1 MILKRPYWNWNLKL
15 WNPVDHFACE
25 RVITGIVY
33 WKDNSIEGSIV
44 LVKEGNTV
52 IVN

>member
-1 MILKRPYWNWNLKL
+1 MIILDLHKLK
-15 WNPVDHFACE
+15 
-25 RVITGIVY
+25 Y

-44 LVKEGNTV
+44 VVKEGNAV